1 MHHPFRLAKPA
12 AAVLA
17 VLLAGCVAP
26 THTTVHADASYRA
39 PSTWAPLPP
48 PPPPA
53 PVVSVYVEPPLVQP
67 EPVFVDVAPPP
78 MLVEIP
84 PPQPYPG
91 AVWTGG
97 YWGWQGRW
105 VWCAGRW
112 SAPPRPDYVWVHP
125 YYEHRDGA
133 VVFVSGYWAA
143 HGVGFV
149 PPPPGLHLSVQIA
162 IGGGTKPTPC
172 AAQ

>member
-1 MHHPFRLAKPA
+1 MAISRFKPMRHAFRFTTLVAASA
-12 AAVLA
+12 AA
-17 VLLAGCVAP
+17 LLTACVAP
-26 THTTVHADASYRA
+26 HHTTVYADAQIRPA
-39 PSTWAPLPP
+39 PVWVPPP

-78 MLVEIP
+78 MLVEVP

-105 VWCAGRW
+105 VWCAG
-112 SAPPRPDYVWVHP
+112 
-125 YYEHRDGA
+125 
-133 VVFVSGYWAA
+133 
-143 HGVGFV
+143 V
-149 PPPPGLHLSVQIA
+149 PV
-162 IGGGTKPTPC
+162 
-172 AAQ
+172 